1 MKPERVPYCIEHTPA
16 FVHVEFGAAHRVLSS
31 AVLNGGWVQAD
42 HIVNLKVEKNRGG
55 KKTFEPSEITLSRFC
70 RQKGWQG
77 VTVGMMTAASMDS
90 FEQVRRVEQNVEVTA
105 LVTVGL
111 SNAKR
116 AGEPAEWRHMENNAG
131 TQGTINIIIL
141 TNARLT
147 DAAMVEAVV
156 TATEAKSAALQNL
169 NVRSRTTGAQ
179 STGTGTDAVAIVSG
193 LGPIRIHHCGKHV
206 LFGEMVAAVVMQA
219 ITNAVIKGG
228 IQTG

>member
-1 MKPERVPYCIEHTPA
+1 MKTASEPYHIEHTPE

-70 RQKGWQG
+70 RKKGWQG
-77 VTVGMMTAASMDS
+77 VTVGMMTAATMDS
-90 FEQVRRVEQNVEVTA
+90 FEQVRRAEQNVEVTA

-116 AGEPAEWRHMENNAG
+116 AGEPAEWRHVVNSPG
-131 TQGTINIIIL
+131 TQGTINVIIL
-141 TNARLT
+141 TNAQLT

-156 TATEAKSAALQNL
+156 TVTEAKSAALQNL
-169 NVRSRTTGAQ
+169 KVHSRTTGSQ

-193 LGPIRIHHCGKHV
+193 FGPTRIQHCGKHV
-206 LFGEMVAAVVMQA
+206 LFGEMVATVVMQA

-228 IQTG
+228 IPRS